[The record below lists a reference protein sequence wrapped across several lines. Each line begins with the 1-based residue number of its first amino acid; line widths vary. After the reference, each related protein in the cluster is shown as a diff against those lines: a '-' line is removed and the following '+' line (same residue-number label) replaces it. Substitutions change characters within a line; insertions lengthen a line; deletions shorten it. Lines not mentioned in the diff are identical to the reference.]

1 MTDKRPR
8 RNDRTG
14 AAAPSVPRVQQ
25 NAAAGMTRA
34 VREPDHAPRG
44 RARSGSD
51 TRRKLIDTAERLI
64 AERGLQAVSV
74 RDITGAAG
82 ANSASIHY
90 HFQSKEGLVLA
101 VLADRAEAL
110 HERRSAH
117 LEQLGTDF
125 SVRELAQAMVLPT
138 IELTDPDDPSG
149 AATYVGFL
157 AALLEEPGM
166 IGAIEQLFGDQYDR
180 YVDALLVA
188 CPHLPED
195 VARNR
200 VAFTTQLVLN
210 AASPQ
215 PRGIRLWVAA
225 HHPSSEAMLAED
237 LIDFLAGAL
246 GAHTAADGGGGPQRR

>member
-1 MTDKRPR
+1 MGKDEGE
-8 RNDRTG
+8 G
-14 AAAPSVPRVQQ
+14 ASDAEDGPGR
-25 NAAAGMTRA
+25 
-34 VREPDHAPRG
+34 APRG

-74 RDITGAAG
+74 RDITGAAE

-110 HERRSAH
+110 HERRSVH
-117 LEQLGTDF
+117 LEQLGAEFT
-125 SVRELAQAMVLPT
+125 VRELSRAMVLPT
-138 IELTDPDDPSG
+138 IELTGTDDSAG
-149 AATYVGFL
+149 DATYVGFL

-180 YVDALLVA
+180 YVTALLVA
-188 CPHLPED
+188 CPQLPTD

-200 VAFTTQLVLN
+200 VAFTTHLVLN

-215 PRGIRLWVAA
+215 PRGIRLWVDAR
-225 HHPSSEAMLAED
+225 HPSSGATLADD

-246 GAHTAADGGGGPQRR
+246 GAPVAADRDERSRRS

>member
-1 MTDKRPR
+1 MFDGAHQR
-8 RNDRTG
+8 DRGDDGVGSRAGPG
-14 AAAPSVPRVQQ
+14 AQ
-25 NAAAGMTRA
+25 
-34 VREPDHAPRG
+34 G
-44 RARSGSD
+44 RARSGSA

-74 RDITGAAG
+74 RDITGTAD
-82 ANSASIHY
+82 ANSAAIHY

-110 HERRSAH
+110 QERRSAH
-117 LEQLGTDF
+117 LENLGEGF
-125 SVRELAQAMVLPT
+125 SVRDLARAMVLPT
-138 IELTDPDDPSG
+138 IELTGGDEPSG

-166 IGAIEQLFGDQYDR
+166 IGPIEEHFGDQYDR
-180 YVDALLVA
+180 YVDALLAV
-188 CPHLPED
+188 CPELPAD

-225 HHPSSEAMLAED
+225 HHPDTAATLADD
-237 LIDFLAGAL
+237 LVDFLAGAL
-246 GAHTAADGGGGPQRR
+246 GAPSGADGGGRPQGS

>member
-1 MTDKRPR
+1 M
-8 RNDRTG
+8 RT
-14 AAAPSVPRVQQ
+14 
-25 NAAAGMTRA
+25 NETAGTTGSA
-34 VREPDHAPRG
+34 REPEPIPRG

-74 RDITGAAG
+74 RDITGAAD
-82 ANSASIHY
+82 ANSAAIHY

-110 HERRSAH
+110 QERRSAH
-117 LEQLGTDF
+117 LENLGEDF
-125 SVRELAQAMVLPT
+125 SVRDLARAMVLPT
-138 IELTDPDDPSG
+138 IELTGGGEPSG

-166 IGAIEQLFGDQYDR
+166 IGPIEDHFGDQYDR
-180 YVDALLVA
+180 YVDALLAVR
-188 CPHLPED
+188 PELPGN

-225 HHPSSEAMLAED
+225 HHPDTAGTLADD
-237 LIDFLAGAL
+237 LVDFLAGAL
-246 GAHTAADGGGGPQRR
+246 GAPSGADDGGRRPSS